1 MGSLSEIN
9 FNYEQAMRQARTLEE
24 LAEKITNASERDMG
38 DILND
43 VNSAWK
49 SDNSAQY
56 LKKGQKVK
64 EDMLTT
70 AENVE
75 RIAATIKT
83 IAARIREAEL
93 EAWRIANE
101 RKS

>member
-1 MGSLSEIN
+1 MGSYSEII
-9 FNYEQAMRQARTLEE
+9 FNYQQAINQAKTLEE
-24 LAEKITNASERDMG
+24 LAAQITNASERDMA

-49 SDNSAQY
+49 SDSSPQY

-64 EDMLTT
+64 EDLLTT
-70 AENVE
+70 AGNVE
-75 RIAATIKT
+75 KIAAAIRRIAE
-83 IAARIREAEL
+83 RIREAEL
-93 EAWRIANE
+93 DAWRIANE